1 MLSLSLRCKIA
12 VMNTLYPMKFAPLFR
27 DKIWGGS
34 KIRELLGY
42 DVGALPN
49 CGEAWLIS
57 GVDGEPTLISNGYLA
72 GNELNE
78 LVEVFM
84 GDLVG
89 DAVYERFGDQF
100 PILFKILDSNDWLS
114 VQVHPNDQL
123 AAARGTGFGKTEC
136 WYVLQA
142 DEHASLIAGFNTE
155 MDRDRYEKAFV
166 NGQLKDILN
175 VEQVKAGDVFYMPAG
190 RVHALG
196 PGCLIAE
203 IQQTSD
209 TTYRIYDWDRVDSQ
223 GKSRQLHTNEAL
235 DAIDFNKPESYRTNY
250 QAVTNQAAKLIDS
263 PFFSIN
269 LITLDK
275 VLIKD
280 YSNLDSFVILFAAEG
295 SFSVHWQ
302 EETVETGKAE
312 TILLPAA
319 LGEVEIRPEG
329 NAVIL
334 EVFIRPN

>member
-1 MLSLSLRCKIA
+1 
-12 VMNTLYPMKFAPLFR
+12 MNTLYPLKFAPLFR

-155 MDRDRYEKAFV
+155 MDRDRYEKTFRD
-166 NGQLKDILN
+166 GRLKDILN
-175 VEQVKAGDVFYMPAG
+175 IEKVRAGDVFYMPAG

-209 TTYRIYDWDRVDSQ
+209 TTYRMYDWDRLDGQ
-223 GKSRQLHTNEAL
+223 GKPRQLHNDEAL
-235 DAIDFNKPESYRTNY
+235 DAIDFHRPESYRTNY
-250 QAVTNQAAKLIDS
+250 QAVPNQTVSLINT
-263 PFFSIN
+263 PFFTIN
-269 LITLDK
+269 RIELDQGLK
-275 VLIKD
+275 KD

-295 SFSVHWQ
+295 NFLLQWEGGDFGVRQS
-302 EETVETGKAE
+302 E
-312 TILLPAA
+312 TILLPAV
-319 LGEVEIRPEG
+319 LGEVSILPKG

-334 EVFIRPN
+334 EVFIRPDEN